1 MTSSSFS
8 YIKIAAIGSG
18 FFAITLVWTIYNT
31 FMPLILGEHID
42 SAAIRGAI
50 MGLDNLLAVLLIPV
64 IGAWSDRIK
73 SPLGQRLPFI
83 VIGMPLA
90 AITFALLPFMSGIGL
105 FVLLAIDIIFLLA
118 MTIYRAPVISLMP
131 DHTPPEKR
139 STANGVIN
147 FMGGIGAIIALFLLG
162 PLFDRETY
170 LPFITAGI
178 LLIFAFLFLFRA
190 ADRKPPYVETSN
202 EQNEETQAQGV
213 LRNGIGKLFLA
224 KNRGAFFILIAIFL
238 YFIGYTGVEAL
249 FSIYATE
256 QLGMTGGQ
264 AGTTLGFFSLAF
276 VLFAIPAG
284 LLGTRFGKTTLMK
297 IGVILL
303 PFFFI
308 LIPFIEDLL
317 LLRIVLLF
325 AGFSWACINVQ
336 AYALV
341 SDLGGRKQIG
351 LLTGLY
357 YLFSMSSA
365 IVAPVILGSFMDF
378 AGHSSLFFAAA
389 FFVFIAFFFLH
400 LGEKRSKAQLQSPD
414 NASSF

>member
-90 AITFALLPFMSGIGL
+90 AITFVLLPFMSGIGL
-105 FVLLAIDIIFLLA
+105 FVLLAIDIIFLLS

-170 LPFITAGI
+170 LPFLTAGI

-202 EQNEETQAQGV
+202 DQNEETQARGV

-224 KNRGAFFILIAIFL
+224 KNRGALFILIAIFL

-264 AGTTLGFFSLAF
+264 AGITLGFFSLAF

-297 IGVILL
+297 IGVVLL

-400 LGEKRSKAQLQSPD
+400 LGEKRSKAQLQNPD

>member
-90 AITFALLPFMSGIGL
+90 AITFVLLPFMSGIGL

-170 LPFITAGI
+170 LPFLTAGI

-202 EQNEETQAQGV
+202 DQNEETQARGV

-224 KNRGAFFILIAIFL
+224 KNRGALFILIAIFL

-264 AGTTLGFFSLAF
+264 AGITLGFFSLAF

-297 IGVILL
+297 IGVVLL

-400 LGEKRSKAQLQSPD
+400 LGEKRSKAQLQNPD